1 MGQQNLNIDGQNRME
16 FFEGE
21 TLDNINS
28 SISIE
33 KNCSITNINNIE
45 AEPTSTSNQ
54 IEFWDEYVHQRTA
67 TLIVSIPQIDD
78 GLLLDTNISISDNS
92 FEKRLNSPEG

>member
-1 MGQQNLNIDGQNRME
+1 MGQQNVNIDGQNRME
-16 FFEGE
+16 FLEEE

-33 KNCSITNINNIE
+33 KNCSKTNINNIE

-54 IEFWDEYVHQRTA
+54 IEFWDEYGHQRTA
-67 TLIVSIPQIDD
+67 TLIVSIPHIDND
-78 GLLLDTNISISDNS
+78 SLLDTNISISDNS